1 MQVDVLTAVDT
12 FYQTAP
18 VQAAFVTCG
27 LKASLSDTI
36 SQKTVE
42 KVCAVTGEVTEHRFC
57 FSRNAAFVLYGGL
70 YQGVTQHF
78 IFNEIYP
85 VIFGVGTDLATVAS
99 KVAFD
104 QLVLTPFLCLPVA
117 YVVKSLVFRYPIQ
130 EALAKYVADARKDLL
145 LKYWAIWTPT
155 QCLTFSVI
163 PEHLRIPFIALVS
176 FFWWDATP
184 CTPAAGL
191 ARIHTSSP
199 LLTLSWTSSPLLTLS
214 WTSSPL
220 LTLSW
225 TSSPL
230 LTACSRMCRPP
241 RVSRASAHRTAGSSS
256 SRTSPRGQRRAARS
270 PPPPKAR
277 PSSASTT
284 SASSPAR

>member
-199 LLTLSWTSSPLLTLS
+199 LLTLSWTSSPLLT
-214 WTSSPL
+214 
-220 LTLSW
+220 
-225 TSSPL
+225 
-230 LTACSRMCRPP
+230 ACSRMCRPP